1 MPSMMVAFGEGVEDE
16 QIWAWRSTTAN
27 NNAWTH
33 IKLLVLFYLP
43 GNVSAPFWESCL
55 EILEK
60 S

>member
-1 MPSMMVAFGEGVEDE
+1 MVALGEGVEDE

-60 S
+60 C